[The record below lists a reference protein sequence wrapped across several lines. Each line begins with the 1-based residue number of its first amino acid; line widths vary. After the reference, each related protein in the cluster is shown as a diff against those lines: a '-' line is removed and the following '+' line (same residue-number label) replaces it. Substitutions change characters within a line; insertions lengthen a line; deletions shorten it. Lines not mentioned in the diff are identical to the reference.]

1 MQKHKFA
8 INALMLNLIQ
18 EYIVSYA
25 RTEQRDIG
33 VNELHMLQMYA
44 GDVVRNAKA
53 LEEFNATGDYLIL
66 HEAIMLQDTIVREHF
81 FDVLE
86 YIESNK
92 LVNEGY
98 FACS

>member
-1 MQKHKFA
+1 MQD
-8 INALMLNLIQ
+8 
-18 EYIVSYA
+18 YIATYA
-25 RTEQRDIG
+25 RAEQRDIG

-66 HEAIMLQDTIVREHF
+66 HEAIMMQDTIVREHF

-86 YIESNK
+86 YIE
-92 LVNEGY
+92 VNNLINERY